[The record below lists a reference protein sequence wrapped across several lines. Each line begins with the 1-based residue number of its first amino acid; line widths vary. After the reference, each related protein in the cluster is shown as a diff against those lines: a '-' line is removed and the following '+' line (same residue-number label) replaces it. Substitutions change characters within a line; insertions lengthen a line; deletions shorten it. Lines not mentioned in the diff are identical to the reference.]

1 MNQIN
6 YYDVY
11 LSTSSKRTC
20 NNNAQFTNITENSHI
35 MIAIK
40 YSTED
45 MLQAFNKQL
54 RMLTYMQ
61 YKHSQ
66 FINDR
71 NILYINRQMSI
82 QMNVKEHR
90 TFFYTTQLNKITSL
104 YLTVIML

>member
-1 MNQIN
+1 
-6 YYDVY
+6 
-11 LSTSSKRTC
+11 
-20 NNNAQFTNITENSHI
+20 
-35 MIAIK
+35 MIEIK
-40 YSTED
+40 YSSKD

-71 NILYINRQMSI
+71 NILYINREMSI
-82 QMNVKEHR
+82 QIDVNEHR
-90 TFFYTTQLNKITSL
+90 TIFYTTKLYKITSL